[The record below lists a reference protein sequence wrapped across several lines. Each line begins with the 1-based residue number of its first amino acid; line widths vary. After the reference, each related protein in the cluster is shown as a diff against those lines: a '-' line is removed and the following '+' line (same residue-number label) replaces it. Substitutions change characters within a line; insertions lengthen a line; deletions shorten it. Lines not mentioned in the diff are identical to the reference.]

1 MGLAVD
7 PMHRVRYGKNNNPHL
22 LTSMGSRVHG
32 ADYRIR
38 TDDLS
43 LTRRLHYHCAKSA
56 YSLVIRLVR
65 YPGVTVIGYAP
76 Q

>member
-1 MGLAVD
+1 MISQDVPKENLAVD

-22 LTSMGSRVHG
+22 LTGMGSGVFG

-56 YSLVIRLVR
+56 YFYLTLV
-65 YPGVTVIGYAP
+65 YHT
-76 Q
+76 